1 MQTHFVTR
9 RSVTWGAAVLATVL
23 AAGLGLPA
31 QAQKSGG
38 ALNIATI
45 GEPPTLDPMAST
57 ADLVGII
64 SQHIFETLYTFGDG
78 WKLVPL
84 LAAEMPA
91 ITDGGKTY
99 TIKLRQGVTFHDG
112 SAMTS
117 ADVVASLKRWGE
129 VAVRGKQAAA
139 QIDSITATD
148 GSTVVIRMKEPFA
161 PLLALLALNNSAA
174 VIMPASKQ
182 PAQLTEFIGTGPY
195 KFKERQPD
203 RYVLLTKNDTYAS
216 RSGNADFFGG
226 ARKPYVDELRFVP
239 VPNANTRVEA
249 AIAGQYQFV
258 DSLPVEAYP
267 RLKGAKSD
275 GVLIKP
281 FGWPIMFFNTKQGSL
296 ANATVRRAVLASLS
310 FSDMMEA
317 AFGSKDYYE
326 VDGSLYPKGFVFHSM
341 AGTEAYNK
349 PDPARAKK
357 AAADAGYK
365 GEPVRILTSMQY
377 EFHYKMAAVASEY
390 LKQAGF
396 KVDMQVVD
404 WATLT
409 QRRND
414 PALWEIYFT
423 HSPFLPEPAL
433 NNMMNNNAPGWWATP
448 EKDKLVAAFN
458 TESDS
463 TKRVAILA
471 DIQKLMYT
479 EVPLA
484 KVGNFNAVSAKAK
497 NLQGVV
503 PSPWPFFWNTWLD

>member
-1 MQTHFVTR
+1 MEKRFLKL
-9 RSVTWGAAVLATVL
+9 GAALLASIL
-23 AAGLGLPA
+23 ALAPQA
-31 QAQKSGG
+31 QAAEPKAGG
-38 ALNIATI
+38 VINIATI
-45 GEPPTLDPMAST
+45 GEPPTLDPMTST

-91 ITDGGKTY
+91 ITDGGRTY

-112 SAMTS
+112 SAMTA
-117 ADVVASLKRWGE
+117 ADVVASLKRWSE
-129 VAVRGKQAAA
+129 IAVRGKQAAA
-139 QIDSITATD
+139 QIDGIAAVD
-148 GSTVVIRMKEPFA
+148 GTTVVIKLKEPFA

-203 RYVLLTKNDTYAS
+203 RYVLLTKNEKYAA
-216 RSGNADFFGG
+216 RGGNADFFGG
-226 ARKPYVDELRFVP
+226 KRIPYLDELRFVP

-258 DSLPVEAYP
+258 DSLPVESYA

-275 GVLIKP
+275 GFLIKP

-296 ANATVRRAVLASLS
+296 VNPTIRRAVLASLS
-310 FSDMMEA
+310 FSDMLEA
-317 AFGSKDYYE
+317 AFGSKDFYE
-326 VDGSLYPKGFVFHSM
+326 ADGSLYPKGFVFHSM

-357 AAADAGYK
+357 AATEAGYK

-377 EFHYKMAAVASEY
+377 EFHYKMAAVAAEY

-433 NNMMNNNAPGWWATP
+433 NAMMNNNAPGWWATP
-448 EKDKLVAAFN
+448 DKDRLVAAFN
-458 TESDS
+458 TESDAG
-463 TKRVAILA
+463 KRAAILG
-471 DIQKLMYT
+471 DIQKLMYS

-484 KVGNFNAVSAKAK
+484 KVGNFNAVGAKAK
-497 NLQGVV
+497 NLQGFV
-503 PSPWPFFWNTWLD
+503 PSPWPFFWNTWID